1 MATQATTLTRPL
13 APASAGV
20 MLPAFT
26 LWWREIVRFYRQ
38 PTRVVGVL
46 ASPLVFWLVIGS
58 GFGTSFRSGGGP
70 GQQHYLDYFYP
81 GALIMIVLFTSIFT
95 MMSVIEDRKEGFLLS
110 VLVAPVPRTAIV
122 LGKVLG
128 GTTLSAVQGLIFLI
142 FAPFAG
148 VHLELAQ
155 VLLAAVVVFLVSFA
169 LTALGFA
176 IAWPM
181 DSSQAFHGIVNLFLI
196 PLWLLSGALFPIQN
210 ASKWIKVIMRLNP
223 LTYGVEALRG
233 LLYPGAETTFPLPSA
248 MATLRS
254 VFAGNVWTRITD
266 GKPPHHEARRLIVG
280 NSIAEQYAFFP
291 ALNAT
296 LNGTSA
302 ALLLTGRSPDCSRAH
317 CRTPRLHDC
326 CGSCV
331 GSVSGVLSILPLQ
344 SRKHSIPGRGMGT
357 SRLFHDSDFPC
368 HTGDRHRA
376 AGDHHFDSRAEGAV
390 SAASGDRALDVAFVD
405 VCFRHGCD
413 CLFHALPMVPA
424 QLVASDGDSSR

>member
-1 MATQATTLTRPL
+1 MATQATTL
-13 APASAGV
+13 AGAAVPASAGI

-38 PTRVVGVL
+38 TSRVVGVL

-128 GTTLSAVQGLIFLI
+128 GTTLSAIQGMIFLI

-148 VHLELAQ
+148 VHLDPLRI
-155 VLLAAVVVFLVSFA
+155 LLVAVVVFLVSFS

-196 PLWLLSGALFPIQN
+196 PLWLVSGALFPLAG
-210 ASKWIKVIMRLNP
+210 ASGWIRIIMRLNP

-233 LLYPGAETTFPLPSA
+233 LLYPGPDTSFPLTSA
-248 MATLRS
+248 MATLLLFS
-254 VFAGNVWTRITD
+254 LVMFA
-266 GKPPHHEARRLIVG
+266 L
-280 NSIAEQYAFFP
+280 
-291 ALNAT
+291 
-296 LNGTSA
+296 
-302 ALLLTGRSPDCSRAH
+302 ALLMANR
-317 CRTPRLHDC
+317 RTTRP
-326 CGSCV
+326 
-331 GSVSGVLSILPLQ
+331 
-344 SRKHSIPGRGMGT
+344 
-357 SRLFHDSDFPC
+357 
-368 HTGDRHRA
+368 A
-376 AGDHHFDSRAEGAV
+376 A
-390 SAASGDRALDVAFVD
+390 
-405 VCFRHGCD
+405 
-413 CLFHALPMVPA
+413 
-424 QLVASDGDSSR
+424 

>member
-1 MATQATTLTRPL
+1 MASQATTLARP
-13 APASAGV
+13 ASPASAGV

-110 VLVAPVPRTAIV
+110 VLVAPVPRAAIV

-128 GTTLSAVQGLIFLI
+128 GTTLSAVQGMIFLV

-148 VHLELAQ
+148 VHLDPLQ
-155 VLLAAVVVFLVSFA
+155 VLLVAVVVFLVSFS

-196 PLWLLSGALFPIQN
+196 PLWLLSGALFPLAG
-210 ASKWIKVIMRLNP
+210 ASGWIRIIMRLNP
-223 LTYGVEALRG
+223 LTYGVEALRA
-233 LLYPGAETTFPLPSA
+233 LLYPGAETSFPLSSA
-248 MATLRS
+248 MATLVLFS
-254 VFAGNVWTRITD
+254 LVMFG
-266 GKPPHHEARRLIVG
+266 L
-280 NSIAEQYAFFP
+280 
-291 ALNAT
+291 
-296 LNGTSA
+296 
-302 ALLLTGRSPDCSRAH
+302 ALLMANRRSMRP
-317 CRTPRLHDC
+317 
-326 CGSCV
+326 
-331 GSVSGVLSILPLQ
+331 
-344 SRKHSIPGRGMGT
+344 
-357 SRLFHDSDFPC
+357 
-368 HTGDRHRA
+368 A
-376 AGDHHFDSRAEGAV
+376 A
-390 SAASGDRALDVAFVD
+390 
-405 VCFRHGCD
+405 
-413 CLFHALPMVPA
+413 
-424 QLVASDGDSSR
+424 